1 MVKTPYKTYYLK
13 SFSLNNIYKMCCLLA
28 FVYNYYMELKEKEI
42 LNRVNLR
49 KLEYYIIDAYGDFIV
64 LK

>member
-1 MVKTPYKTYYLK
+1 
-13 SFSLNNIYKMCCLLA
+13 MCCLLA
-28 FVYNYYMELKEKEI
+28 FVYNYYMELKQKEI